1 MTAGRY
7 SELTHARRRRLAAGA
22 VVRSPASVVLLIAVY
37 YSLPLDRP
45 LDPAGW
51 LVFGLGLLVV
61 AAVIAWEVRAIM
73 RSHFPRLRAL
83 QAVATGLTLLI
94 TLYASTYSVIAV
106 NRPESFSE
114 ELSRTDAL
122 YFTVT
127 VFATVGFGDIA
138 PRTDLARIVAITQM
152 LVGLV
157 ALGLIAKILLGAVD
171 VAVRRR
177 ENDGERP
184 SPTTGP

>member
-1 MTAGRY
+1 MTAKRY
-7 SELTHARRRRLAAGA
+7 SELTPAGRRRLAASAVLRSAAA
-22 VVRSPASVVLLIAVY
+22 VVLFLAGY

-51 LVFGLGLLVV
+51 LVFGVGLLVV
-61 AAVIAWEVRAIM
+61 AAVIAWEVRAIA
-73 RSHFPRLRAL
+73 RSHLPRLRAL
-83 QAVATGLTLLI
+83 LAVATGLTLLI
-94 TLYASTYSVIAV
+94 TLYASAYSVIAV
-106 NRPESFSE
+106 DRPDSFSE

-138 PRTDLARIVAITQM
+138 PRTDLARVVTITQM
-152 LVGLV
+152 LVGLI
-157 ALGLIAKILLGAVD
+157 ALGLVAKILLGAVD

-177 ENDGERP
+177 ATDEEHLQR
-184 SPTTGP
+184 

>member
-1 MTAGRY
+1 MTAKRY
-7 SELTHARRRRLAAGA
+7 SELTRAGRRRLAASA
-22 VVRSPASVVLLIAVY
+22 VLGSVASVVLFLAGY

-51 LVFGLGLLVV
+51 LVFGVGLLAV
-61 AAVIAWEVRAIM
+61 AAVIAWEARAIM
-73 RSHFPRLRAL
+73 RSHLPRLRAL

-94 TLYASTYSVIAV
+94 TLYASAYSVIAV
-106 NRPESFSE
+106 DRPDSFSE

-138 PRTDLARIVAITQM
+138 PRTDLARVVVITQM
-152 LVGLV
+152 LVGLI
-157 ALGLIAKILLGAVD
+157 ALGLVAKILLGAVD

-177 ENDGERP
+177 ATEEEHLQR
-184 SPTTGP
+184 